1 MKSAWG
7 PGGIGEKLLLLAF
20 ATWTPSEK
28 LTERQLSVKALRL
41 DAKEVQRKPTVPRY
55 LSALRAAMSTS
66 PEVLCESLESKL
78 LPRAWAAE
86 PSKPWKLR
94 FVDGIRSRGG
104 RFRAEKGS
112 REGKC
117 LR

>member
-1 MKSAWG
+1 M
-7 PGGIGEKLLLLAF
+7 
-20 ATWTPSEK
+20 
-28 LTERQLSVKALRL
+28 KALRL

-86 PSKPWKLR
+86 PLGLGNSGLSMASAAEVGDLERSKGL
-94 FVDGIRSRGG
+94 
-104 RFRAEKGS
+104 
-112 REGKC
+112 
-117 LR
+117 